1 MNLDILHAFLI
12 VLALGGALA
21 ATASFSRSARLSAEV
36 ATQRALA
43 EARARSFALVA
54 RDMNSIG
61 LAMLGR
67 AQQLDTRKFD
77 TRKFDM
83 GAGRAFEGDARQLLA
98 LADAAAEEG
107 AGAAPARRLVE
118 ERFPLLPVLQEA
130 VAIAGA
136 QLGPGTRHWRI
147 TPNLEGLTVTADR
160 RALRGAVVQ
169 VLGRAARATLE
180 GDFIDIRADLRP
192 HAASIIVE
200 DEGLGVTVEDLAPA
214 LHDGAP
220 ERTRGLGFGLSL
232 ARSLLRAHGGELV
245 IEVAPG
251 IGARAFLSLP
261 PERVAALDQA
271 IA

>member
-1 MNLDILHAFLI
+1 MTLDLLHAFLA

-21 ATASFSRSARLSAEV
+21 AVGSSTHAARLSAEL
-36 ATQRALA
+36 ATHRGLA
-43 EARARSFALVA
+43 ESRARSFALIA
-54 RDMNSIG
+54 RDMNGIG
-61 LAMLGR
+61 LALLGR
-67 AQQLDTRKFD
+67 AQHLGQE
-77 TRKFDM
+77 
-83 GAGRAFEGDARQLLA
+83 AGLAFEGDARQLLA

-107 AGAAPARRLVE
+107 AGAAPARNLVE
-118 ERFPLLPVLQEA
+118 ERFALAPVLQEA

-147 TPNLEGLTVTADR
+147 TPNLEGLSVTADR

-169 VLGRAARATLE
+169 VLGRAARATME

-200 DEGLGVTVEDLAPA
+200 DEGVGVAVEELSPA

-245 IEVAPG
+245 IEAAPG

-261 PERVAALDQA
+261 PERMAAMDQA
-271 IA
+271 MA

>member
-1 MNLDILHAFLI
+1 MIPGMNLDILHAVLI
-12 VLALGGALA
+12 VLSLGGALA
-21 ATASFSRSARLSAEV
+21 AVASSTRAARLSTGI
-36 ATQRALA
+36 ATQRSLA
-43 EARARSFALVA
+43 EGRARSFALIA
-54 RDMNSIG
+54 QDMNNIG
-61 LAMLGR
+61 LTMLGR
-67 AQQLDTRKFD
+67 AQHLGTE
-77 TRKFDM
+77 
-83 GAGRAFEGDARQLLA
+83 AGRAFEGEAHQLLA

-107 AGAAPARRLVE
+107 AGAVPARNLVE
-118 ERFPLLPVLQEA
+118 ECFALAPVLQEA

-147 TPNLEGLTVTADR
+147 TPSLEALSVTADR

-169 VLGRAARATLE
+169 VLGRAARATME

-200 DEGLGVTVEDLAPA
+200 DEGVGVAIEDLAPA

-245 IEVAPG
+245 IEAAPG

-261 PERVAALDQA
+261 PERVVALDQA
-271 IA
+271 MA

>member
-1 MNLDILHAFLI
+1 MIRGMTVDILHAFLI
-12 VLALGGALA
+12 ILALGSALA
-21 ATASFSRSARLSAEV
+21 AVAASTRAARLSAGI
-36 ATQRALA
+36 ATQRGLA
-43 EARARSFALVA
+43 EGRARSFALIA
-54 RDMNSIG
+54 RDMNNIG

-67 AQQLDTRKFD
+67 AQHLGTE
-77 TRKFDM
+77 
-83 GAGRAFEGDARQLLA
+83 AGRAFEGEARQLLA

-107 AGAAPARRLVE
+107 AGAAPMRNLVE
-118 ERFPLLPVLQEA
+118 ERFALAPVLQEA

-147 TPNLEGLTVTADR
+147 TPSLEALSVTADR

-200 DEGLGVTVEDLAPA
+200 DEGVGVAIEDLTPA

-245 IEVAPG
+245 IEAAPG

>member
-1 MNLDILHAFLI
+1 MSFDILHGFLAI
-12 VLALGGALA
+12 LGLGGAIA
-21 ATASFSRSARLSAEV
+21 AAAACFRAARLRV
-36 ATQRALA
+36 GMVTQRSLA
-43 EARARSFALVA
+43 ESRARSFALIA

-67 AQQLDTRKFD
+67 AQHLGQDS
-77 TRKFDM
+77 
-83 GAGRAFEGDARQLLA
+83 GRAFEGEARQLLA

-107 AGAAPARRLVE
+107 AGATPGRNLVE
-118 ERFPLLPVLQEA
+118 ERFPLAPVLQEA

-147 TPNLEGLTVTADR
+147 TPSLEGLSVTGDR

-169 VLGRAARATLE
+169 VLGRAARATME

-192 HAASIIVE
+192 HAASIVVE
-200 DEGLGVTVEDLAPA
+200 DEGVGTSIEDLSPA
-214 LHDGAP
+214 LHDGAS

-245 IEVAPG
+245 IEAAPG

-261 PERVAALDQA
+261 PERVAAADQA
-271 IA
+271 MA

>member
-1 MNLDILHAFLI
+1 MTLDNLHAFLI
-12 VLALGGALA
+12 VVALGGAMA
-21 ATASFSRSARLSAEV
+21 AVGSCLRAARLSAEV
-36 ATQRALA
+36 ATQRGLA
-43 EARARSFALVA
+43 EGRARSFALIA
-54 RDMNSIG
+54 RDMNNIG

-67 AQQLDTRKFD
+67 AQHL
-77 TRKFDM
+77 
-83 GAGRAFEGDARQLLA
+83 GHPAGRAFEGEARQLLA

-107 AGAAPARRLVE
+107 AGAAPARNLVE
-118 ERFPLLPVLQEA
+118 ERFVLATVLQEA

-136 QLGPGTRHWRI
+136 QLGPGMRHWRI
-147 TPNLEGLTVTADR
+147 TPSLEGLTVTADR

-192 HAASIIVE
+192 HAVSIIVE
-200 DEGLGVTVEDLAPA
+200 DEGVGVAIEEDLTPA

-245 IEVAPG
+245 IEAAPG

-271 IA
+271 MA

>member
-21 ATASFSRSARLSAEV
+21 AVAASSRSARLSAEI

-61 LAMLGR
+61 LALLGR
-67 AQQLDTRKFD
+67 AQHLDT
-77 TRKFDM
+77 

-147 TPNLEGLTVTADR
+147 TSSLEGLTVTADR

-200 DEGLGVTVEDLAPA
+200 DEGVGVGVTVEDLAPA

-245 IEVAPG
+245 IEAAPG

-271 IA
+271 MA

>member
-1 MNLDILHAFLI
+1 MTLDILHAFLA

-21 ATASFSRSARLSAEV
+21 AIASSSRSARLSAGI
-36 ATQRALA
+36 ATQRGLA
-43 EARARSFALVA
+43 EARARSFALLA
-54 RDMNSIG
+54 RDMSSIG
-61 LAMLGR
+61 LTMLGR
-67 AQQLDTRKFD
+67 AQQLPQE
-77 TRKFDM
+77 
-83 GAGRAFEGDARQLLA
+83 AGHGFEGDARQLLA
-98 LADAAAEEG
+98 LSDAAAEEG
-107 AGAAPARRLVE
+107 AGAAPARGLVE
-118 ERFPLLPVLQEA
+118 ERFPLLPVLREA
-130 VAIAGA
+130 VAIAEA

-147 TPNLEGLTVTADR
+147 TPGLDGLTVTADR

-200 DEGLGVTVEDLAPA
+200 DEGVGVAIEDLTPE

-220 ERTRGLGFGLSL
+220 DRTRGLGFGLSL

-245 IEVAPG
+245 IETAPG

-271 IA
+271 MA

>member
-1 MNLDILHAFLI
+1 MIRGMTFDILHAFLA

-21 ATASFSRSARLSAEV
+21 GIASSSRSARLFAEA

-43 EARARSFALVA
+43 EARARSFALIA
-54 RDMNSIG
+54 RDMTSIG
-61 LAMLGR
+61 LALLGR
-67 AQQLDTRKFD
+67 SQHLSREVGQ
-77 TRKFDM
+77 
-83 GAGRAFEGDARQLLA
+83 AFEGDACQLLA

-107 AGAAPARRLVE
+107 AGAAPARGLVE
-118 ERFPLLPVLQEA
+118 ERFPLLPILQEA

-136 QLGPGTRHWRI
+136 QLGPGIRHWRI
-147 TPNLEGLTVTADR
+147 TPSLEGLMVTADR

-192 HAASIIVE
+192 HAASIVVE
-200 DEGLGVTVEDLAPA
+200 DEGVGLGLALEDLAP
-214 LHDGAP
+214 LHHDGAP
-220 ERTRGLGFGLSL
+220 ERTRGLSFGLSL

-245 IEVAPG
+245 IEAAPG

-271 IA
+271 MA

>member
-21 ATASFSRSARLSAEV
+21 AVASFSRSARLSAEV

-67 AQQLDTRKFD
+67 AQQLDTRNFD
-77 TRKFDM
+77 RGT
-83 GAGRAFEGDARQLLA
+83 GRAFEGDARQLLA

-136 QLGPGTRHWRI
+136 QLGPGSRHWRI
-147 TPNLEGLTVTADR
+147 TPSLEGLTVTADR

-232 ARSLLRAHGGELV
+232 ARALLRAHGGELV

-261 PERVAALDQA
+261 PERVAAQA
-271 IA
+271 MA

>member
-1 MNLDILHAFLI
+1 MTLDILHALLA

-21 ATASFSRSARLSAEV
+21 ALAFRMRVARLSTGF
-36 ATQRALA
+36 ATQRSLS
-43 EARARSFALVA
+43 EGRARSFALMA

-67 AQQLDTRKFD
+67 AQQLATE
-77 TRKFDM
+77 
-83 GAGRAFEGDARQLLA
+83 AGRAFEGDAHQLLA

-107 AGAAPARRLVE
+107 AGVGCGRGLVE
-118 ERFPLLPVLQEA
+118 ERFALAPVLQEA

-147 TPNLEGLTVTADR
+147 TPSLESLCVTADR

-169 VLGRAARATLE
+169 VLARAARATMD

-192 HAASIIVE
+192 HAASIVVE
-200 DEGLGVTVEDLAPA
+200 DEGMGAAIDDLAPA
-214 LHDGAP
+214 QHDGAS

-245 IEVAPG
+245 IEAAPG
-251 IGARAFLSLP
+251 IGARAFMSLP
-261 PERVAALDQA
+261 PERMAALDQA
-271 IA
+271 MA